1 MTTFRATP
9 CGTPALQVVS
19 EGFIL
24 WFTGLSGAGKTTIAR
39 GIVARLAAAGSRV
52 ELLDGDEMRTTLCKG
67 LGFSREDRDENI
79 ERIGYV
85 ARLLARNGVVA
96 VVSAISP
103 YAAARGA
110 VRSRTPPGRFVE
122 VHVDAPVATCARRD
136 VKGHY
141 KRALAGELPHF
152 TGVSDPYEAPEAPE
166 LVVETDR
173 ITVEESVAAVIA
185 RLVQDDLVRETVV

>member
-1 MTTFRATP
+1 MATFRPRT
-9 CGTPALQVVS
+9 CGTPALQVVR

-39 GIVARLAAAGSRV
+39 GIVALLAAAGSRV

-67 LGFSREDRDENI
+67 LGFSREDRDANI

-85 ARLLARNGVVA
+85 AWLLAKNGVVA

-110 VRSRTPPGRFVE
+110 VRNRMPPGRFVE
-122 VHVDAPVATCARRD
+122 VHVDAAVTTCAQRD
-136 VKGHY
+136 VKGLY
-141 KRALAGELPHF
+141 KRALAGELSHF

-166 LVVETDR
+166 LVVETER
-173 ITVEESVAAVIA
+173 RTVDESVAAVIA